1 MKLRYLALVGMLALA
16 ACATAAVKQQTS
28 VFELRSSYAI
38 YLDAAAAYAQLPFCA
53 KGTAP
58 TVAAPCSDPHA
69 VIALKKADDAAKI
82 ALDSAETVVRD
93 NPVVDASSAIAAA
106 QKAFDAVKAIEI
118 AYNIKT
124 GA

>member
-28 VFELRSSYAI
+28 VYELRSSYAI
-38 YLDAAAAYAQLPFCA
+38 YLDAAAAYSQLPFCA
-53 KGTAP
+53 KGTSA
-58 TVAAPCSDPHA
+58 TLTAPCSDPSA
-69 VIALKKADDAAKI
+69 VIALKKADDTAKL
-82 ALDSAETVVRD
+82 ALDSAENIVRN

-106 QKAFDAVKAIEI
+106 QQALDAVKAIEA
-118 AYNIKT
+118 AYHVQT